1 MSIHFGED
9 KTKSILFSTKNRK
22 RKIGTLGMQYSGVKS
37 KQYSKITYLGC
48 RLDESL
54 SGKVMALKV
63 INKIKG
69 RLKFFYKKNRY
80 LTPYLKWPLCN
91 ALIQSHFDYACSA
104 WHPILIRNSK
114 ANSKLSKTHVLDPVP
129 SWITEITLEWTTL
142 KKITDSQFLK
152 DLIGTFVLTLL
163 NFLRKLVLYIF
174 IIYMA
179 KIKQIRDLLFWN

>member
-104 WHPILIRNSK
+104 WHPNLNKKFKSKFQAVQNTCIRSC
-114 ANSKLSKTHVLDPVP
+114 TQLDNRNHIGMNNFEKNNWLPV
-129 SWITEITLEWTTL
+129 SERFNRYLC
-142 KKITDSQFLK
+142 SN
-152 DLIGTFVLTLL
+152 TFK
-163 NFLRKLVLYIF
+163 FFKEACALYF
-174 IIYMA
+174 HNIYG
-179 KIKQIRDLLFWN
+179 QN